1 MVPSPWAVCDGGGTC
16 LPRDQ
21 TQAQTLIPTEG
32 AGPPLHEHTG
42 HVSVPPLED
51 GGQFSAGRACRQGP
65 GQPPQNSEKC
75 SLSPPQRTVLPT
87 LSLQLFGIQGTE
99 NLGVSS
105 RRVSQTGSK
114 DSHTLIPGQLPSDSL
129 TPRGDTTQWAGQH
142 SFKARPAPPFTYL
155 WLWEPTGLCF
165 LFRQMKTIG
174 PTQQVVMRIK

>member
-1 MVPSPWAVCDGGGTC
+1 MNTLAMRLSHPWRTEDSFLQGG
-16 LPRDQ
+16 
-21 TQAQTLIPTEG
+21 
-32 AGPPLHEHTG
+32 H
-42 HVSVPPLED
+42 
-51 GGQFSAGRACRQGP
+51 AGRVLGSNLRTQ
-65 GQPPQNSEKC
+65 KC

-87 LSLQLFGIQGTE
+87 LSLQLSGIQGTE

-105 RRVSQTGSK
+105 GRVSQTGSK

-174 PTQQVVMRIK
+174 PTKQVVMRIK